1 MFPLTWQ
8 KSSFSTGGEG
18 ECVELAT
25 SPTGGIHFRESDE
38 PAQIATANPAAVG
51 ELFTAIK
58 RGRFRQDRRP
68 PAPRA

>member
-25 SPTGGIHFRESDE
+25 APTGGVHFRESDE
-38 PAQIATANPAAVG
+38 PAQIATASPVAMRG
-51 ELFTAIK
+51 LFSAIR
-58 RGRFRQDRRP
+58 RGGFKQ
-68 PAPRA
+68 A